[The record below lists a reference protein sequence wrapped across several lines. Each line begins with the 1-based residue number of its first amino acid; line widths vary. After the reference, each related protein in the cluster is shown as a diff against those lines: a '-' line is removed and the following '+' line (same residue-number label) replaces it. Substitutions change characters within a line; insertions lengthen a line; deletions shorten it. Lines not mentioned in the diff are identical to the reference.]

1 MRNCGADDTVL
12 LHSSASY
19 GRGIEFNPLGST
31 KFHPFVVRFIVGEML
46 LSTLITFNNCIAP
59 PIRCWRC
66 GPKNG
71 CTEFNRVILESLIL
85 LNILIISPAFDI
97 TSRFEP

>member
-1 MRNCGADDTVL
+1 ML

-59 PIRCWRC
+59 LYVV
-66 GPKNG
+66 GVVVPKM
-71 CTEFNRVILESLIL
+71 VV
-85 LNILIISPAFDI
+85 LNLTGLFWSP
-97 TSRFEP
+97 